1 MTQPAGAQAPT
12 VSSEELG
19 DHLSLFDSASGTG
32 VALNG
37 TARDIWSL
45 IDGRATLD
53 EIVTTLAQAYRVE
66 PVAIEE
72 DVRAALIQ
80 LVDAGVVIRPNP

>member
-1 MTQPAGAQAPT
+1 

-19 DHLSLFDSASGTG
+19 DDLSLFDSATGTA

-45 IDGRATLD
+45 VDGEAGLD
-53 EIVTTLAQAYRVE
+53 EIVATLARAYRIE
-66 PVAIEE
+66 PEAIEN
-72 DVRAALIQ
+72 DVRTALDH
-80 LVDAGVVIRPNP
+80 LVEAGFVVPPSP

>member
-1 MTQPAGAQAPT
+1 MPQPVGAQAPT

-19 DHLSLFDSASGTG
+19 DDLSLFDSATGTA

-45 IDGRATLD
+45 VDGRATLD
-53 EIVTTLAQAYRVE
+53 DIVTTLARAYQVE
-66 PVAIEE
+66 PGAIEE
-72 DVRAALIQ
+72 DVRAALAQ
-80 LVDAGVVIRPNP
+80 LVDAGVVVPPTT